1 MGPFFSQNSAFNF
14 EAVWG
19 QYGLKSFILG
29 QSLSKITIQLHFS
42 PWDHEPMDLVLFK
55 KQGFHRKFYWSDF
68 LMSDTRFYHK
78 MCLKSQK
85 QSQTLCLIEGRTLWT
100 THVIYNSYSCYFCY
114 EVAVMISLLFFLI
127 YCYQMKFPDKLRLNL
142 SWFFLYTSYTC
153 HNRQSKYQDLTWTT
167 L

>member
-1 MGPFFSQNSAFNF
+1 
-14 EAVWG
+14 
-19 QYGLKSFILG
+19 
-29 QSLSKITIQLHFS
+29 
-42 PWDHEPMDLVLFK
+42 
-55 KQGFHRKFYWSDF
+55 
-68 LMSDTRFYHK
+68 MSDTRFYHK

-167 L
+167 LYENDGNIFQPKTLWAIFHKKIVSKLWTTMVQYWYKATGK